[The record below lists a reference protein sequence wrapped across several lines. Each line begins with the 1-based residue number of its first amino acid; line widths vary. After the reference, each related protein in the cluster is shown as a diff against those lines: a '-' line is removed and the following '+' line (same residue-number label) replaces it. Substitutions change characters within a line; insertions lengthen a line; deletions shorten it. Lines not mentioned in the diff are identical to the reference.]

1 MQFKGVNVTEA
12 RVFIDLKEGVIEL
25 EGPIDFVEKYMA
37 KYAPNG
43 AAQAVAEQP
52 AVKRGPGRPPK
63 AGRPVKKRKVS
74 CDKIVGGLISADF
87 FSQARGFGVI
97 KTEVV
102 NVAPGCSDNKI
113 RKALKNAIT
122 AGKLTASGAG
132 RGMKYSQPVKFE
144 ESVEIAQP

>member
-1 MQFKGVNVTEA
+1 VTEA

-37 KYAPNG
+37 KYAPGG
-43 AAQAVAEQP
+43 AVPAAEKP

-63 AGRPVKKRKVS
+63 AGRPVKKKKVS
-74 CDKIVGGLISADF
+74 CDRIIAGLIGADF
-87 FSQARGFGVI
+87 FSQGRGFGVV

-132 RGMKYSQPVKFE
+132 RGMKYSQIIKISEPVE
-144 ESVEIAQP
+144 TAQL